1 MRFLFLL
8 LVLHRGQEEEYWKA
22 EGRKHQGSL
31 QIVLKD
37 KARHTGILCARVDL
51 LFNFLKKGKK
61 ALYFNLF
68 IGISLCLCPNTF
80 ISYSVD
86 MKTSPSVFLSDFTL

>member
-31 QIVLKD
+31 QIVLK
-37 KARHTGILCARVDL
+37 ARHTGILCALVDL

-61 ALYFNLF
+61 ALFFNLF
-68 IGISLCLCPNTF
+68 TGISLCLCPNTF

-86 MKTSPSVFLSDFTL
+86 VKTSPSVFLSDFTL